1 MEREKEVETFAEDQA
16 VGGEGQSMEEKIT
29 KDEMI
34 QRTGKALL
42 KFLEDVVEKGNATP
56 EEITA
61 IPGVALSLVQ
71 LIPFVTQK

>member
-1 MEREKEVETFAEDQA
+1 
-16 VGGEGQSMEEKIT
+16 MEEKIS

>member
-1 MEREKEVETFAEDQA
+1 
-16 VGGEGQSMEEKIT
+16 MEEKIT

-61 IPGVALSLVQ
+61 IPVLALSLVQ

>member
-1 MEREKEVETFAEDQA
+1 
-16 VGGEGQSMEEKIT
+16 MEEKIT

-42 KFLEDVVEKGNATP
+42 KFLEDVVEKEMLLP

-61 IPGVALSLVQ
+61 IPGVATLACSAYSVCDSEVIEQSL
-71 LIPFVTQK
+71 L